1 MDPTIPDTTAAGA
14 EAEAL
19 NAMLAVAKSRPTTKG
34 FIESIF
40 YNINLIIAYLFDS
53 LLFYT
58 IDPDQPV
65 PTTISFITKI
75 LLIIVTYFI
84 LSFVSSLLTTTIPL
98 YYSTYKVKPENFVSF
113 LNKQRKMFENNANTK
128 ILEESGDE
136 KTNAISIWYSKILDN
151 KFDSK
156 TYIDDY
162 KSFVDDY
169 QNYLILNSDNI
180 TLAKPDDPGVKEAYD
195 YFMSMPDKFTEYI
208 EKQSIFIIK
217 SIQFWIVMLCAI
229 IAVSNIN
236 YTFVDIMIPPKLP
249 KLPSMSRKSKVSP
262 APSTPLM

>member
-58 IDPDQPV
+58 IDPDQPI

-128 ILEESGDE
+128 ILEENGDE

-156 TYIDDY
+156 NFIDDY
-162 KSFVDDY
+162 KSYVDNFQD
-169 QNYLILNSDNI
+169 YLILKKDPKTNADI
-180 TLAKPDDPGVKEAYD
+180 KAKPDDPGVKEAYD

-217 SIQFWIVMLCAI
+217 TIQFWIVMLCVI

-249 KLPSMSRKSKVSP
+249 KITKYAKKSI
-262 APSTPLM
+262 